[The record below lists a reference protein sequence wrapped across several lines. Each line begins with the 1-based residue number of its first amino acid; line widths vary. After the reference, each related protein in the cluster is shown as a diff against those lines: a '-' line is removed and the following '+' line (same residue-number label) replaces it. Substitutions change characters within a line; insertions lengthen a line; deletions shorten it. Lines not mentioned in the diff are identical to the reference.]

1 MKLNEFF
8 TRVISQR
15 IEAQTGITTVEG
27 LQALPDHELLKIN
40 SFGKKNLANLR
51 AIKPK
56 EIKPDTKADT
66 IALIVAGIEVGGE
79 AKEAAIRELKRL
91 IKTN

>member
-27 LQALPDHELLKIN
+27 LQACTDEFLLKIN

-56 EIKPDTKADT
+56 EVNPNAKADT
-66 IALIVAGIEVGGE
+66 VALIVAGIEAGGE
-79 AKEAAIRELKRL
+79 AKEAAIRELNRL
-91 IKTN
+91 IR